1 MNFRSF
7 NLTPAPPESLWN
19 SLFCSFKTYD
29 HETKFFFLPH
39 LHSLIVFFFILYL
52 TPATAQKGINLKE
65 INLKEGKMKIYLP
78 DDIRSGET
86 ISGTVVLEPEG
97 STEKIK
103 IEIKRLYKNMRLVIL
118 KLMEASNH
126 FQHIL
131 LYWSTKI
138 MQPFMS
144 MMAINWFQIIAF
156 PFKKRIIKYLLLY
169 FLLMCLHNRH
179 SEYMDHLM
187 AILQIHSAG

>member
-1 MNFRSF
+1 MRPSF
-7 NLTPAPPESLWN
+7 S
-19 SLFCSFKTYD
+19 
-29 HETKFFFLPH
+29 FLPH

-103 IEIKRLYKNMRLVIL
+103 NRN
-118 KLMEASNH
+118 N
-126 FQHIL
+126 
-131 LYWSTKI
+131 
-138 MQPFMS
+138 
-144 MMAINWFQIIAF
+144 
-156 PFKKRIIKYLLLY
+156 KKGNENEVL
-169 FLLMCLHNRH
+169 
-179 SEYMDHLM
+179 
-187 AILQIHSAG
+187 